1 MDEILI
7 KACGVTYR
15 KGQYITGVGRSTLE
29 LMKALSKINNLP
41 FKLYYYTTG
50 LRANNMDRTDIDFQY
65 FKIPFPDKIIHIT
78 ELDVLYRK
86 YILRPNLVHIPHNY
100 DDSYKEEN
108 LLLTIHDVWG
118 YKNITNKKEKK
129 KWERAVYNASC
140 IVTCSQYSK
149 SMIEETFNLP
159 CSKVVSIPWG
169 ISSDFN
175 KVSPAILSE
184 CKTRLNLP
192 SRYFLSVSCS
202 HPRKNIETLIKA
214 FIQFNSKKRE
224 HKLVL
229 VWSNP
234 PKSILNH
241 VIDFADD
248 ASDINRSAYKWA
260 DIYAKVNINKSF
272 TLFYAYNKIVDY
284 NRIIQLPPYFGIKIW
299 NSYQTIF
306 YCITNYIK
314 SLSNRSVGIHVHIK
328 DYLLQ
333 YVHRSR
339 LSYYETPSL
348 KNNGNNYV
356 FFASNLWN
364 IENCNDTTNLIR
376 ERFIIACTKNKKI
389 DFEGGFI
396 IPPNHPLKE
405 KYLKYAISKRYNI
418 HEYLDKIKK
427 SKIVFNTPAVHFCHG
442 WKLGEYFCLGKII
455 LSTNFQNNIPNGI
468 QDRKNILFV
477 DPKNIEEIINT
488 ITNDIS
494 FQNELQQNALSY
506 WKNSACPQKVIEH
519 LISYSNR
526 KL

>member
-108 LLLTIHDVWG
+108 LLLT
-118 YKNITNKKEKK
+118 
-129 KWERAVYNASC
+129 
-140 IVTCSQYSK
+140 
-149 SMIEETFNLP
+149 
-159 CSKVVSIPWG
+159 
-169 ISSDFN
+169 
-175 KVSPAILSE
+175 
-184 CKTRLNLP
+184 
-192 SRYFLSVSCS
+192 
-202 HPRKNIETLIKA
+202 
-214 FIQFNSKKRE
+214 
-224 HKLVL
+224 
-229 VWSNP
+229 
-234 PKSILNH
+234 

>member
-1 MDEILI
+1 MD
-7 KACGVTYR
+7 
-15 KGQYITGVGRSTLE
+15 
-29 LMKALSKINNLP
+29 
-41 FKLYYYTTG
+41 
-50 LRANNMDRTDIDFQY
+50 
-65 FKIPFPDKIIHIT
+65 
-78 ELDVLYRK
+78 
-86 YILRPNLVHIPHNY
+86 
-100 DDSYKEEN
+100 
-108 LLLTIHDVWG
+108 
-118 YKNITNKKEKK
+118 
-129 KWERAVYNASC
+129 
-140 IVTCSQYSK
+140 
-149 SMIEETFNLP
+149 
-159 CSKVVSIPWG
+159 
-169 ISSDFN
+169 ISDCF
-175 KVSPAILSE
+175 
-184 CKTRLNLP
+184 
-192 SRYFLSVSCS
+192 
-202 HPRKNIETLIKA
+202 
-214 FIQFNSKKRE
+214 
-224 HKLVL
+224 
-229 VWSNP
+229 W
-234 PKSILNH
+234 
-241 VIDFADD
+241 
-248 ASDINRSAYKWA
+248 
-260 DIYAKVNINKSF
+260 
-272 TLFYAYNKIVDY
+272 LFYASKYSTD
-284 NRIIQLPPYFGIKIW
+284 
-299 NSYQTIF
+299 
-306 YCITNYIK
+306 
-314 SLSNRSVGIHVHIK
+314 
-328 DYLLQ
+328 
-333 YVHRSR
+333 
-339 LSYYETPSL
+339 
-348 KNNGNNYV
+348 NYV

>member
-1 MDEILI
+1 MNSI
-7 KACGVTYR
+7 K
-15 KGQYITGVGRSTLE
+15 KNFFFST
-29 LMKALSKINNLP
+29 
-41 FKLYYYTTG
+41 F
-50 LRANNMDRTDIDFQY
+50 
-65 FKIPFPDKIIHIT
+65 
-78 ELDVLYRK
+78 
-86 YILRPNLVHIPHNY
+86 
-100 DDSYKEEN
+100 
-108 LLLTIHDVWG
+108 LTISNYVFPL
-118 YKNITNKKEKK
+118 ITYPYVSRVLQV
-129 KWERAVYNASC
+129 ERIGLCNFVDSIINYF
-140 IVTCSQYSK
+140 ILF
-149 SMIEETFNLP
+149 SML
-159 CSKVVSIPWG
+159 G
-169 ISSDFN
+169 ISTYGIREIAKNKSDKTKLNQTFYDLISIN
-175 KVSPAILSE
+175 ILMSILL
-184 CKTRLNLP
+184 CFILFISLNY
-192 SRYFLSVSCS
+192 S
-202 HPRKNIETLIKA
+202 ETLSQNK
-214 FIQFNSKKRE
+214 Q
-224 HKLVL
+224 LV
-229 VWSNP
+229 VY
-234 PKSILNH
+234 
-241 VIDFADD
+241 DFADD

>member
-1 MDEILI
+1 MI
-7 KACGVTYR
+7 KA
-15 KGQYITGVGRSTLE
+15 YIDPSSQVYYASFYIQG
-29 LMKALSKINNLP
+29 
-41 FKLYYYTTG
+41 LYDSIG
-50 LRANNMDRTDIDFQY
+50 KPNISFSAKY
-65 FKIPFPDKIIHIT
+65 FKDLRRNEGRTAYDVYFAFVLINDGAIT
-78 ELDVLYRK
+78 K
-86 YILRPNLVHIPHNY
+86 Y
-100 DDSYKEEN
+100 
-108 LLLTIHDVWG
+108 
-118 YKNITNKKEKK
+118 
-129 KWERAVYNASC
+129 
-140 IVTCSQYSK
+140 
-149 SMIEETFNLP
+149 
-159 CSKVVSIPWG
+159 
-169 ISSDFN
+169 
-175 KVSPAILSE
+175 
-184 CKTRLNLP
+184 
-192 SRYFLSVSCS
+192 
-202 HPRKNIETLIKA
+202 
-214 FIQFNSKKRE
+214 
-224 HKLVL
+224 
-229 VWSNP
+229 
-234 PKSILNH
+234 